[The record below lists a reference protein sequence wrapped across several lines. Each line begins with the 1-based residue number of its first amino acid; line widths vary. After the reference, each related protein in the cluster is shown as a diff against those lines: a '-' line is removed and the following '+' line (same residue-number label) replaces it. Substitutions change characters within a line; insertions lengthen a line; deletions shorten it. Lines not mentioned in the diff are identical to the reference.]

1 MKKLFILLTIFLLP
15 TLAKAEVIHSFT
27 SDITLSQDGSFT
39 VSETIQYDYEGTE
52 RHGIFRQIPISHLQ
66 PSERRFHERNIDI
79 AIESVTQDGAI
90 VPYQISYDLGEMQLK
105 IGDPDRTITGVHT
118 YVITYQVRGGL
129 SYYESGEAELYWNV
143 TGNGWEVPIEN
154 ALAEVHDPDHIMLD
168 EARCYVGYV
177 GEDTECA
184 INKTEDTVVFGGVS
198 LKPGTGLTIAQ
209 ALDPSAVEKLVVERW
224 SLWSIW
230 LFGALAWLVGLT
242 VFLYRYLFANKT
254 HASIIAQYEP
264 YEDFKPMYTGLLF
277 DGRIDSRDITASIV
291 YLAEQG
297 FFKIKHV
304 GRKKFFFIETDDYEI
319 ALKRPYDEIE
329 NEFQKNIFT
338 LIFDSSSTVGETI
351 VLSELAKNTS
361 KQKENYKLVNSLK
374 SAAEKDLVAQGFF
387 EYGWRKQLKTLAS
400 LLVVILGLLWVT
412 SLLGAAMDSAIAI
425 GAITFFVSLI
435 LLVVSYRRRTRK
447 GYEALDYLKGFK
459 EFLSVTD
466 KERFKFHNAPQK
478 SPEQFMTYL
487 PYAIAFGV
495 EKEWAEAFKDITIPE
510 PDWYEGQGTT
520 FSAVYLSQSLGTFG
534 TVVTN
539 ASGSSPASSGG
550 GSVGGGAGGG
560 GGGSW

>member
-129 SYYESGEAELYWNV
+129 SYYESGEVELYWNV